1 MNQFR
6 RQIESNTRTILRGIQ
21 ELGRLCPYC
30 GETVSDQFE
39 ICPHCRHKLVPYCT
53 FCGAPMSP
61 DETECS
67 QCGAPA
73 GGIICPKCGSLS
85 FRAFCPECNEPLNR
99 AAKKAVEKAQ
109 SDPKFQKLQE
119 LISQAE
125 ELRAQIENTSTD
137 VIESPV
143 ISKEQ
148 LVIHKQEREPQTLD
162 YSESNDTKGTDK
174 EEAHPRSSIVS
185 DTSAKDLKQIEID
198 IDKLLSEMLPP
209 AGSTPQQQRNYF
221 CARKIEVVK
230 TKTINKTVKNPIGW
244 VCNLCGCTHR
254 QPSECAMPELGGR
267 WIYGASR
274 TYTKTIITKTS
285 SEIKD

>member
-1 MNQFR
+1 MSLSNKYNINIKEDNQKGFLSFVNLGNGYCTYCR
-6 RQIESNTRTILRGIQ
+6 HTI
-21 ELGRLCPYC
+21 
-30 GETVSDQFE
+30 SDGSE
-39 ICPHCRHKLVPYCT
+39 ICPHCGRKQVSYCT
-53 FCGAPMSP
+53 FCGAPMGP
-61 DETECS
+61 EEKECS

-85 FRAFCPECNEPLNR
+85 FRAFCPECNEPLTR
-99 AAKKAVEKAQ
+99 AAKKAVEKAH
-109 SDPKFQKLQE
+109 SDPKFQQLQE
-119 LISQAE
+119 LVSKAE
-125 ELRAQIENTSTD
+125 ELRAQIENASLNEPLTIHEKESEPRTID
-137 VIESPV
+137 VSKPNDSMEVDNEEASSKSSI
-143 ISKEQ
+143 ISDSSKKDLEQ
-148 LVIHKQEREPQTLD
+148 L
-162 YSESNDTKGTDK
+162 
-174 EEAHPRSSIVS
+174 
-185 DTSAKDLKQIEID
+185 EID

-230 TKTINKTVKNPIGW
+230 TKTITKTVKNPIGW

-274 TYTKTIITKTS
+274 TYTETITTKTS

>member
-1 MNQFR
+1 MNQYR
-6 RQIESNTRTILRGIQ
+6 RQTESNTRTILKGIH
-21 ELGRLCPYC
+21 EFGRLCPYC
-30 GETVSDQFE
+30 GGTVSDQFE

-73 GGIICPKCGSLS
+73 GGIICPKCGCLS
-85 FRAFCPECNEPLNR
+85 FRAFCPECNEPLTR

-109 SDPKFQKLQE
+109 SDPKFQQLQK
-119 LISQAE
+119 LISRAE
-125 ELRAQIENTSTD
+125 ELRVQIENTATD
-137 VIESPV
+137 VIESPEL
-143 ISKEQ
+143 SKEQ
-148 LVIHKQEREPQTLD
+148 LAIQEQECEPLRD
-162 YSESNDTKGTDK
+162 CLESNASNGAEK
-174 EEAHPRSSIVS
+174 EDHSRSSIVS
-185 DTSAKDLKQIEID
+185 DSSIKDLEQLEKD